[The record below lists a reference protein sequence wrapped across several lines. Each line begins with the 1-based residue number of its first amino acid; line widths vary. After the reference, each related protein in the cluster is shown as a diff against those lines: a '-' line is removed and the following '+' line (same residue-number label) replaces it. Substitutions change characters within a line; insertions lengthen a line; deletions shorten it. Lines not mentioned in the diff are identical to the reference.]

1 MLRSSPRLGSFTGPV
16 GSNPRGIQVRDVEEV
31 CGELLALPNVV
42 GVGIGYKISDGE
54 IVRDAD
60 GNPVECYVVSVTA
73 KVPLNEL
80 APEDRVPD
88 RVDGDLTDVIETGPI
103 RIISDLPTETA
114 AVDPQQR
121 IRPVTPGLSIGL
133 NPGVTA
139 GTLGFI
145 VQKAGSAGRFLL
157 SNWHVIAANNTPVAD
172 RDVTTITQPG
182 NADGGS
188 PPSDVIANLTEFV
201 PIGSSGGTPPLPPI
215 PSECNIA
222 GATAGVLNGLA
233 QLVGSSTRLRPVLE
247 ALDSHEEPPTD
258 NRVDAALGELA
269 VEYDRT
275 TPEIGVVTDTG
286 TPTLGLQVQKFG
298 RTTGYTTGSITQ
310 VNATFVVQGYPD
322 GPATFVDQ
330 VAITGDAGSF
340 LAGGDSGSGLADMDG
355 RAVGLCFAGSQT
367 IGIANTWPNVA
378 SALTINPAES

>member
-1 MLRSSPRLGSFTGPV
+1 M
-16 GSNPRGIQVRDVEEV
+16 RDVQEV

-42 GVGIGYKISDGE
+42 GVGIGYKISNGE

-60 GNPVECYVVSVTA
+60 GNPVECYVVSVTH
-73 KVPLNEL
+73 KVPLAEL
-80 APEDRVPD
+80 AESDRVPGQLH
-88 RVDGDLTDVIETGPI
+88 GDPTDVVETGII
-103 RIISDLPTETA
+103 RVISDLPTEEAA

-145 VQKAGSAGRFLL
+145 VQKAGSARRFLL
-157 SNWHVIAANNTPVAD
+157 SNWHVIAANNTPVGE

-188 PPSDVIANLTEFV
+188 PPSDVIAQLSDFV
-201 PIGSSGGTPPLPPI
+201 PIGSSGGGVPPLPDI
-215 PSECNIA
+215 PSDCNIA
-222 GATAGVLNGLA
+222 GATAGVLNTLA
-233 QLVGSSTRLRPVLE
+233 RVVGSSTRLRPVRE
-247 ALDSHEEPPTD
+247 SAAVGTLDSHEEPPTD
-258 NRVDAALGELA
+258 NLVDAALGLLE

-286 TPTLGLQVQKFG
+286 APTLGMEVQKFG
-298 RTTGYTTGSITQ
+298 RTTSYTKGSVTQ

-330 VAITGDAGSF
+330 VAITADSGPF
-340 LAGGDSGSGLADMDG
+340 LQGGDSGSGLTDMDG
-355 RAVGLCFAGSQT
+355 RAIGLCFAGSNT

-378 SALTINPAES
+378 AALNINPAES